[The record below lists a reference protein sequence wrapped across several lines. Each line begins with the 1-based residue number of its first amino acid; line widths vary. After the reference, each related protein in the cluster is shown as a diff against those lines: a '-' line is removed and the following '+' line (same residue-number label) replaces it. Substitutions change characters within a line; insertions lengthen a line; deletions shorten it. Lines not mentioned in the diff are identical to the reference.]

1 MKLLIKLALNTF
13 TLLIV
18 AYLVPGF
25 YLADLWAG
33 IVSGVVIGIV
43 NTFIKPVLQIVAFPI
58 SILTFGI
65 AAFLIN
71 VFLLWGVSFI
81 VPGFDIENFF
91 AGKNDDLVPFQIARS
106 WRYSGFR
113 RMLGIMVYPHV
124 ALPHAAV
131 LVIGIALYIYHRL
144 GLFQV

>member
-1 MKLLIKLALNTF
+1 MKILIKLALNTF

-81 VPGFDIENFF
+81 APGFDIENFF
-91 AGKNDDLVPFQIARS
+91 TAVIASIVLSLVSMFLHKLSENIN
-106 WRYSGFR
+106 
-113 RMLGIMVYPHV
+113 
-124 ALPHAAV
+124 
-131 LVIGIALYIYHRL
+131 
-144 GLFQV
+144 